1 MLKPLRR
8 FTSRLL
14 RQQSLF
20 VIVGSVTLLV
30 IGIRWTGI
38 LQGWEWAVWDAL
50 VRSRPPA
57 TAPEDRIMII
67 KVEESDLQKYDY
79 PLSDGDVAA
88 LLDIIAAAQPN
99 VIGLDIYRGEARE
112 PGHNRLMNTIQR
124 LPNLVVIEQLE
135 DDEKIGIDPPP
146 AATPEQVGFN
156 NVVIDADGVIRR
168 SIFFWHLD
176 GEVKT
181 SFSVRVAEAYLAANQ
196 GEGLLAG
203 PEQRRWGRQ
212 PALSPGRLGEQTV
225 YWFEPNHGPYVRADA
240 QGYQVV
246 VNPRNPA
253 QFKTVT
259 MEEVM
264 TGAVPAEQMRDR
276 IILIGYTA
284 NSVKDYFNGPYSAE
298 LFQAPTQF
306 SGVEFH
312 ANFISQMISAEL
324 DQWPLIRFGWG
335 EAEWLWI
342 LLWAGVGGGIVWK
355 VRSPLGYT
363 TLLLGS
369 AALLGSIVYGALLV
383 GWWLPL
389 VPPLLGMGSAAI
401 ILTSYLAY
409 QEEEFKRS
417 TEFLRSIIDN
427 IPDPIFVKDPT
438 HRWMIFNQA
447 FCDFSGYE
455 RSQILGKTNS
465 EIFTAAESEQFNQEE
480 AWVFEHQTPRET
492 EEKYTSSDGITYLS
506 ATKRSLH
513 KDAAGN
519 VFLVG
524 VIHDITERKR
534 IEEELRRTT
543 AELTRSNSEL
553 QKTQTHLQRL
563 AYYDSLTGLANR
575 KSFFESLKASLNWG
589 RDNGKLVGL
598 LYLDLD
604 GFKAVNDSL
613 GHHVGDLL
621 LQAVAKRITHCL
633 RDSDIVA
640 RLGGDEFTVIL
651 PGIKKHNDTGIV
663 SEKIISTLAQP
674 YQLED
679 HEVGVTVSIGS
690 SLFPKDGETE
700 EVLINKADHAM
711 YCAKNGGRN
720 QHQMAD

>member
-1 MLKPLRR
+1 MLKPFREFLAQP
-8 FTSRLL
+8 L
-14 RQQSLF
+14 QQKSVF
-20 VIVGSVTLLV
+20 FIVGSVTLFVLLV
-30 IGIRWTGI
+30 RWTGI

-50 VRSRPPA
+50 VRSRPSEA
-57 TAPEDRIMII
+57 RKEDRILVV
-67 KVEESDLQKYDY
+67 KVEEEDLKQYDY
-79 PLSDGDVAA
+79 PLSDQDVDT
-88 LLDIIAAAQPN
+88 LVNVIAAADPD
-99 VIGLDIYRGEARE
+99 VIGLDIYRGEVRN
-112 PGHNRLMNTIQR
+112 PGHEQLMATIQR

-135 DDEKIGIDPPP
+135 DEEKIGIEPPQ
-146 AATPEQVGFN
+146 AADPEQVGFN

-168 SIFFWHLD
+168 SIFFWHLQ
-176 GEVKT
+176 GNAKT
-181 SFSVRVAEAYLAANQ
+181 SFSVRVAEAYLSANQ
-196 GEGLLAG
+196 GEGLLAATQD
-203 PEQRRWGRQ
+203 PPWWQRTT
-212 PALSPGRLGEQTV
+212 LSPGRLGEQTV
-225 YWFEPNHGPYVRADA
+225 YWFEPDDGPYVRADA
-240 QGYQVV
+240 LGYQVV
-246 VNPRNPA
+246 VNPRDPS
-253 QFKTVT
+253 QFETVS
-259 MEEVM
+259 MRDVM
-264 TGAVPAEQMRDR
+264 AGKVASEQMRDR
-276 IILIGYTA
+276 IVLIGYTA

-298 LFQAPTQF
+298 LFRAPRQL

-324 DQWPLIRFGWG
+324 DGRSLTRFWWG

-342 LLWAGVGGGIVWK
+342 LLWTGIGGGIVWK
-355 VRSPLGYT
+355 VRSPLHYT
-363 TLLLGS
+363 TLLLAS
-369 AALLGSIVYGALLV
+369 AAVLGAIAYGAIIV
-383 GWWLPL
+383 GWWIPV
-389 VPPLLGMGSAAI
+389 VPPILGLGGSAM

-409 QEEEFKRS
+409 QEEELKRS

-427 IPDPIFVKDPT
+427 IPDPIFVKDSA
-438 HRWMIFNQA
+438 HHWMILNQA
-447 FCDFSGYE
+447 FCNFSGYD
-455 RSQILGKTNS
+455 RSQILGKTNR
-465 EIFTAAESEQFNQEE
+465 EIFTAAESEQFDQEE
-480 AWVFEHQTPRET
+480 ALVFAHQTPREI
-492 EEKYTSSDGITYLS
+492 EEKYTSNDGITYLS

-553 QKTQTHLQRL
+553 QKTQSHLQHL

-575 KSFFESLKASLNWG
+575 KFFFESLQASLQWG
-589 RDNGKLVGL
+589 RDNEKLVGL

-604 GFKAVNDSL
+604 GFKTVNDSL

-633 RDSDIVA
+633 RDSDIVS

-651 PGIKKHNDTGIV
+651 PGIKQPHDTSIV

-679 HEVGVTVSIGS
+679 HAVEVTVSIGS

-700 EVLINKADHAM
+700 EILINKADHAM
-711 YCAKNGGRN
+711 YCAKNDGRN
-720 QHQMAD
+720 QHKPAQ